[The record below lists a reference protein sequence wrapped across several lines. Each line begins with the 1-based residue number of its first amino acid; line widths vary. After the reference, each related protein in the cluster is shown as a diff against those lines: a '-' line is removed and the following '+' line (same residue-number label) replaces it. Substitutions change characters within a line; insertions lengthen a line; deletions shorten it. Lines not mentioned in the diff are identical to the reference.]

1 MDQQIVQIKIHP
13 AIGIARVGN
22 SDQPAFIGPESP
34 DESPLALGSYK
45 DSSGKII
52 KQAARFRIYGYN
64 KAGEVVRELKLGQDD
79 VTGIRWSVHLANKKA
94 AWYQFHFPLDIPEA
108 TDPDKLKPDMRRR
121 RNADVTGA
129 DRKKLV
135 IDSGRQTIEAPRK
148 QPCTLAGEI
157 MGRQVTLGQAYAA
170 SDGRLLVAGGD
181 GTSAS
186 WDEEHH
192 PISGVANND
201 TWYDNVS
208 DGPIT
213 AEVTIGGVT
222 RTASPAWVVVGPPH
236 YAPGVKTIRT
246 LYDLLYDVFVTE
258 QTLEVKDPPSYPED
272 VEPLLARFC
281 ELQWVNHGFATQFGW
296 NGPHH
301 FLDPTMRKRL
311 NDPSETSRDL
321 RRQIYHQVR
330 DYDRDG
336 VSPVPWPWIYGDGMS
351 SGKATS
357 VRQHLTL
364 SPTQDRILAQWA
376 DGTFVPGPPRTGH
389 PDVDQAPV
397 AQQPGLLDRAA
408 LDNCA
413 ADAFHPGSEVTWP
426 IRHKTMFSEPFRIL
440 HRDEGTPEPDYG
452 DEFKVAEMLGKNG
465 PLHAQGPGD
474 LTRWMAA
481 PWQCDTAS
489 CRFGYQVRSNLG
501 PRYSPYLPTFWPA
514 QMPNHVLKKADFDTV
529 NTKPG
534 GGDDT
539 VREKAFENRAVWL
552 RGLKDAE
559 YNKQRR
565 QMIDDWYKFGIVEP
579 HEYTVGDGKF
589 PRYIQV
595 ESEPG
600 YPPAPDHANLINIHV
615 PEAGV
620 PQRAAAAGTWRG
632 ALSAEAVESALV
644 RQAIEEV
651 KQLTGYDESAIAAGY
666 LEKLDPFHENQ

>member
-1 MDQQIVQIKIHP
+1 MDQQIAQVKIHP

-22 SDQPAFIGPESP
+22 SDQTAFIGPESP
-34 DESPLALGSYK
+34 DQPPLPPGSYK
-45 DSSGKII
+45 DSSGRII
-52 KQAARFRIYGYN
+52 KQAARFRLYGYN
-64 KAGEVVRELKLGQDD
+64 KAGEVVRELKMGQDD
-79 VTGIRWSVHLANKKA
+79 VTEIRWSVHLANKKA

-108 TDPDKLKPDMRRR
+108 KDPTKLKPEMRRR
-121 RNADVTGA
+121 RNAGVKGEE
-129 DRKKLV
+129 RKKLV
-135 IDSGRQTIEAPRK
+135 IDSGRQAIEVPQEK
-148 QPCTLAGEI
+148 PFTLAGEI
-157 MGRQVTLGQAYAA
+157 MGKPIKLGQAFAE
-170 SDGRLLVAGGD
+170 SGGRLVVTGGD
-181 GTSAS
+181 GASAS
-186 WDEEHH
+186 WDEKNN

-222 RTASPAWVVVGPPH
+222 KTASPAWVVVGPPH

-246 LYDLLYDVFVTE
+246 LYDLLFDVFVTE
-258 QTLEVKDPPSYPED
+258 QTLELKDPPSYPED

-296 NGPHH
+296 KGPYH
-301 FLDPTMRKRL
+301 FLDRAMRKRL
-311 NDPSETSRDL
+311 NDTSETSRDL
-321 RRQIYHQVR
+321 RRQIYHQMR

-336 VSPVPWPWIYGDGMS
+336 MSPVPWPWLYGDAMTA
-351 SGKATS
+351 KKPDS
-357 VRQHLTL
+357 VRQHLAL
-364 SPTQDRILAQWA
+364 SPTQDRILARWA
-376 DGTFVPGPPRTGH
+376 DGDFVPGAARTGH
-389 PDVDQAPV
+389 PDVDKAPV

-426 IRHKTMFSEPFRIL
+426 VRHKTMFSEPFRIL
-440 HRDEGTPEPDYG
+440 HRAEGTQEPDYG
-452 DEFKVAEMLGKNG
+452 DEFTVDEMLGKNG
-465 PLHAQGPGD
+465 PLYAQGPGD

-489 CRFGYQVRSNLG
+489 CRFGYQVVSQLG

-539 VREKAFENRAVWL
+539 AREKAFENRAVWL
-552 RGLKDAE
+552 RGLKKVS

-565 QMIDDWYKFGIVEP
+565 QMIDDWFKFGIVEP
-579 HEYTVGDGKF
+579 HEYTVGDDKF
-589 PRYIQV
+589 PKYMQV

-600 YPPAPDHANLINIHV
+600 YGPVPDHANLINIHV

-620 PQRAAAAGTWRG
+620 PQLAAAAGTWRG
-632 ALSAEAVESALV
+632 ALSAEDVESALV
-644 RQAIEEV
+644 QQAVEEA
-651 KQLTGYDESAIAAGY
+651 KELTGYDETAIAAGY

>member
-1 MDQQIVQIKIHP
+1 MDQQIVQAEIHP
-13 AIGIARVGN
+13 AIGRARVGN
-22 SDQPAFIGPESP
+22 SDQPAFMGPESP
-34 DESPLALGSYK
+34 DQPPLALGSYK

-64 KAGEVVRELKLGQDD
+64 KAGEVVREPKLGQDD

-121 RNADVTGA
+121 RNAKVTGA

-135 IDSGRQTIEAPRK
+135 IDSGRQTIEVPRG

-157 MGRQVTLGQAYAA
+157 MGKQVTLGQAYAA

-186 WDEEHH
+186 WDEAHN
-192 PISGVANND
+192 PISGVANNV

-222 RTASPAWVVVGPPH
+222 RTAGPAWVVVGPPH

-258 QTLEVKDPPSYPED
+258 QTLEAKDPPSYPED
-272 VEPLLARFC
+272 IEPLLARFC
-281 ELQWVNHGFATQFGW
+281 ELQWVNHGFATQFGC
-296 NGPHH
+296 GPHH
-301 FLDPTMRKRL
+301 FLDPAMRKRL
-311 NDPSETSRDL
+311 NDPGETSRDL
-321 RRQIYHQVR
+321 RRQIYHRMR

-336 VSPVPWPWIYGDGMS
+336 VSPVPWPWIHGDGMS

-413 ADAFHPGSEVTWP
+413 AEAFHPGSEVTWL
-426 IRHKTMFSEPFRIL
+426 IRHKTVFSEPFRIL

-452 DEFKVAEMLGKNG
+452 DEFTAAEMLGKNG

-481 PWQCDTAS
+481 PWRCDTAS

-514 QMPNHVLKKADFDTV
+514 Q
-529 NTKPG
+529 
-534 GGDDT
+534 
-539 VREKAFENRAVWL
+539 
-552 RGLKDAE
+552 
-559 YNKQRR
+559 
-565 QMIDDWYKFGIVEP
+565 KFGIVEP
-579 HEYTVGDGKF
+579 HEYTVGYGKF